1 MIEIQKL
8 RKEYPDVVA
17 VQDLDVA
24 IPEGE
29 VYGLIGPNGAGKTT
43 TIRMACGLLSPTA
56 GRVKIAG
63 VDVHGNPELAQRNIG
78 YLSDFFS
85 VYDDLKVWEY
95 LDYFANA
102 YKMPKNKI
110 EARVKEV

>member
-1 MIEIQKL
+1 MIELQRL

-17 VQDLDVA
+17 VHDLDVI

-29 VYGLIGPNGAGKTT
+29 IYGLIGPNGAGKTT
-43 TIRMACGLLSPTA
+43 PIRMACGLLTPTSGSA
-56 GRVKIAG
+56 KICR
-63 VDVHGNPELAQRNIG
+63 VDVHKQPELAQRNIG

-95 LDYFANA
+95 LD
-102 YKMPKNKI
+102 
-110 EARVKEV
+110 